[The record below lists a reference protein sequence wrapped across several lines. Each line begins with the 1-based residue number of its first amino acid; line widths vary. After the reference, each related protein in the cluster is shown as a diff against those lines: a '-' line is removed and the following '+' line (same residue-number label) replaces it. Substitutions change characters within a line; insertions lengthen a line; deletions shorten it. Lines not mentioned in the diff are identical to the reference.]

1 MFDRL
6 KPAALADN
14 AMLYKD
20 LTQWLRNKTFVG
32 LFFGLLL
39 MAEGVSIYVTS
50 MPSEPGRTG
59 PAVFSV
65 LVVLLAL
72 YGLFIGFIGYTLTSR
87 EFQNRTFEL
96 YELSGMS
103 LEKMI
108 RGKWFSMIAQF
119 LFGFFCIVPFLFFSY
134 LLGGLDF
141 YTVLGV
147 VLLAAILVPP
157 FYLIV
162 LAVALHGQKIKTLST
177 LFRVGA
183 GLAFIWV
190 GWIVLVG
197 IVEGL
202 HRRSTPMA
210 DVGRVIK
217 EILTSTGNHDALIW
231 FSVFLAF
238 HLLFCLILFYLS
250 CNAISPVTDS
260 REGAVKGLS
269 ALFCLCLMALG
280 PVGFWVS
287 KSSEFYVLLVP
298 VFGVEC
304 LIGLLYFW
312 GPVEVPLMAR
322 RRQEGSRW
330 RLVRF
335 VRYWFQAGAGGTF
348 RTLLLLW
355 VVAKALQFWANSP
368 FVLSFPQSQKEANL
382 QIVSVLQAVPFWI
395 TLPGILLLGFRRFRQ
410 SPVLMRMT
418 LLMWWGVG
426 GAAFFVALVV
436 LQEVSHSRADLP
448 FFFYLSGVLTPVSA
462 FSVLLMSG
470 SGRFAGLADNLC
482 ELWQWAGLLGL
493 LALARTLYGRI
504 RLDREDRQAALQGVG
519 AAEAAP
525 QRSAVPPEPALQP
538 LSVEGNE

>member
-1 MFDRL
+1 MFDRF
-6 KPAALADN
+6 KPAALGDN

-39 MAEGVSIYVTS
+39 MAEGVSVYVTS

-59 PAVFSV
+59 PVVFNI
-65 LVVLLAL
+65 LVVLLYL
-72 YGLFIGFIGYTLTSR
+72 YGLVIGFIGYTLTSR

-108 RGKWFSMIAQF
+108 RGKWGSMIAQF

-147 VLLAAILVPP
+147 VVLAAILVPP

-162 LAVALHGQKIKTLST
+162 LAVALHGQKIKALST

-190 GWIVLVG
+190 GWVVLVS
-197 IVEGL
+197 IIDGL

-210 DVGRVIK
+210 DVGRLIK
-217 EILTSTGNHDALIW
+217 EILTTTGSHDALIW
-231 FSVFLAF
+231 CSVFLTF

-269 ALFCLCLMALG
+269 ALFCLGLMALG
-280 PVGFWVS
+280 PVGFWVT
-287 KSSEFYVLLVP
+287 KSAQFFVFLVP
-298 VFGVEC
+298 VFGIEC
-304 LIGLLYFW
+304 LLGLLYFW

-322 RRQEGSRW
+322 RRQEESRW
-330 RLVRF
+330 RVVRL

-355 VVAKALQFWANSP
+355 GVAK
-368 FVLSFPQSQKEANL
+368 VL
-382 QIVSVLQAVPFWI
+382 QIWINSWWMSAHPYQENSNQFASLLLAVPFWI
-395 TLPGILLLGFRRFRQ
+395 TLPGLLLLGFRRFRQ

-426 GAAFFVALVV
+426 GAVFFVILVV
-436 LQEVSHSRADLP
+436 LQDVYRYRPDSP
-448 FFFYLSGVLTPVSA
+448 FFYYLSGVLTPVSA
-462 FSVLLMSG
+462 FSVLLMSS
-470 SGRFAGLADNLC
+470 SGRFAGLADTLC
-482 ELWQWAGLLGL
+482 ELWRWMGLLGL
-493 LALARTLYGRI
+493 LALARILYGRI
-504 RLDREDRQAALQGVG
+504 RLDREDRQAALQAVE
-519 AAEAAP
+519 AAEVVP
-525 QRSAVPPEPALQP
+525 QHSAVPPESALPP
-538 LSVEGNE
+538 LSAEGCE